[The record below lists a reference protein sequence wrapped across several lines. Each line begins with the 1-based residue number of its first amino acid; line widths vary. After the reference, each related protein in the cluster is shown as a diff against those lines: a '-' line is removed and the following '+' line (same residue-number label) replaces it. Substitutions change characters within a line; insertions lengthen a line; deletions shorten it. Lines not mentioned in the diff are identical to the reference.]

1 MKIKPCTECFC
12 FPCTLDTRYSQEV
25 QESTAL
31 NNKIHLIHLAWNFR
45 KIISCSNKV
54 GLEGGGCGHN
64 PLYGCDSELVMTEL
78 NAYNKIRVQ
87 SAYVGC
93 GVELSYNLLWKI
105 FNSCRICFSIKK
117 YIGQLERALHWNLSH
132 KDQNK
137 LPLESHSL
145 LLCRTRNVWQFTSI
159 L

>member
-1 MKIKPCTECFC
+1 MYANEVETKVKKKLPEIKKLTTTLTLRSFYNLSKKFFHLMKIKPCTECFC

-54 GLEGGGCGHN
+54 GWGGGGGHN

-93 GVELSYNLLWKI
+93 GVELEL
-105 FNSCRICFSIKK
+105 
-117 YIGQLERALHWNLSH
+117 
-132 KDQNK
+132 
-137 LPLESHSL
+137 
-145 LLCRTRNVWQFTSI
+145 
-159 L
+159 